1 MSSAKLCSLDLVGQL
16 DPFELS
22 CVLGAVSFG
31 IMVVSV
37 KLGAWLY

>member
-22 CVLGAVSFG
+22 CVLGAQFRNYG
-31 IMVVSV
+31 
-37 KLGAWLY
+37 G